1 MYATPPEDLTDLIM
15 KIKTD
20 VPEYRSQSITLKDSK
35 LDVHVT
41 EKLYQDIK
49 SSAPVVRLSIVE
61 KQPAALQN
69 SRLEECKKSM

>member
-41 EKLYQDIK
+41 EKLY
-49 SSAPVVRLSIVE
+49 
-61 KQPAALQN
+61 
-69 SRLEECKKSM
+69 